1 MSSRCF
7 SPFRG
12 LSQLTVVSC
21 ALSLVVL
28 TLVGCGDAP
37 SSEPAESTSQAVV
50 TATGVDYSFARPSP
64 GGLSSEGYTFACRY
78 LSPPPNGKNLSA
90 SEAAQLWAAHVDVVA
105 NFEETATNA
114 LSGQTQGVTDAQL
127 ADSQSKAD
135 GIPAGRP
142 IYFSVDFDAQTSDFA
157 AIDAYF
163 DGVASVIGIGRTG
176 AYGGYAAIQHL
187 FDAGKIRWG
196 WQTYA
201 WSNGSWDSRAQLRQ
215 VQNDITAA
223 GDSACCDE
231 DQAQA
236 ADFGQWHASSIDPCA
251 SAADGYYCG
260 QSTQWAGG
268 TTNHLYRC
276 TGGVTVSN
284 VDCPAGCIVEASGVP
299 DQCAPYDGGTTSDA
313 GVRSDA
319 GSDAR
324 QATEAGST
332 GNPQP
337 EAGSEEDAGVPI
349 PGPPESTGE
358 SSTHSSGGCSAAGA
372 GSPLGIAWP
381 WLTLAALWGV
391 RRRAVLQQERRDA
404 VPSETRWRRARS
416 TATGKCAPLQGKQ
429 KERLHG
435 PSNRSGLRVVR
446 ARRV

>member
-1 MSSRCF
+1 MSTRCF
-7 SPFRG
+7 SRFRA
-12 LSQLTVVSC
+12 LSQLTGVSS

-28 TLVGCGDAP
+28 TLVLVGCGDAP
-37 SSEPAESTSQAVV
+37 SCEPVESTSQAVV

-64 GGLSSEGYTFACRY
+64 SGLHAEGYTFACRY

-114 LSGQTQGVTDAQL
+114 LSGQSQGVTDAQL

-135 GIPAGRP
+135 GIPTGRP

-163 DGVASVIGIGRTG
+163 DGAASVIGIGRTG
-176 AYGGYAAIQHL
+176 AYGGHAVIQHL
-187 FDAGKIRWG
+187 FDVGKIRWG

-201 WSNGSWDSRAQLRQ
+201 WSNGAWDSRAQLRQ

-223 GDSACCDE
+223 GDTGCCDE

-236 ADFGQWHASSIDPCA
+236 ADFGQWHPSSIDPCA

-268 TTNHLYRC
+268 TTNHLYHC
-276 TGGVTVSN
+276 SGGATVSN
-284 VDCPAGCIVEASGVP
+284 VDCPAGCIVEPSGVP
-299 DQCAPYDGGTTSDA
+299 DQCAPYDGGMSSSEG

-319 GSDAR
+319 GSDAS
-324 QATEAGST
+324 AVDAGSVVS
-332 GNPQP
+332 PQP
-337 EAGSEEDAGVPI
+337 ESGVEEDAGGVPM
-349 PGPPESTGE
+349 PGAPQGIGE
-358 SSTHSSGGCSAAGA
+358 SSTHSSGGGCSAADAGA
-372 GSPLGIAWP
+372 SVGAAWP
-381 WLTLAALWGV
+381 WLSIAALWGV
-391 RRRAVLQQERRDA
+391 RRR
-404 VPSETRWRRARS
+404 
-416 TATGKCAPLQGKQ
+416 
-429 KERLHG
+429 
-435 PSNRSGLRVVR
+435 
-446 ARRV
+446 RRVSA

>member
-1 MSSRCF
+1 MSTRRF
-7 SPFRG
+7 FPFRE
-12 LSQLTVVSC
+12 LSQLTAVSC

-28 TLVGCGDAP
+28 ALVGCGDAP
-37 SSEPAESTSQAVV
+37 PSEPTASTSQALVA
-50 TATGVDYSFARPSP
+50 ATGVDYSFARPSP
-64 GGLSSEGYTFACRY
+64 GGLYSEGYTFACRY

-105 NFEETATNA
+105 NFEESATNA
-114 LSGQTQGVTDAQL
+114 LSGQSQGVTDAQL

-176 AYGGYAAIQHL
+176 AYGGYAVIQHL

-201 WSNGSWDSRAQLRQ
+201 WSNGVWDSRAQLRQ

-223 GDSACCDE
+223 GDTGCCDE

-268 TTNHLYRC
+268 TANHLYKC
-276 TGGVTVSN
+276 SGGVTVSD
-284 VDCPAGCIVEASGVP
+284 VDCPAGCIIEPSGVP
-299 DQCAPYDGGTTSDA
+299 DQCAPYDGGTSTDA
-313 GVRSDA
+313 GVHADAESDA
-319 GSDAR
+319 KATSD
-324 QATEAGST
+324 AGST

-337 EAGSEEDAGVPI
+337 EAGVEEDAGVTV
-349 PGPPESTGE
+349 PEASEGTGE
-358 SSTHSSGGCSAAGA
+358 STRHSSGGCSAAGA
-372 GSPLGIAWP
+372 GSPVDVAWP
-381 WLTLAALWGV
+381 WLALAALWIL
-391 RRRAVLQQERRDA
+391 RRRAVFQQGRRDA
-404 VPSETRWRRARS
+404 VPS
-416 TATGKCAPLQGKQ
+416 
-429 KERLHG
+429 
-435 PSNRSGLRVVR
+435 
-446 ARRV
+446 

>member
-1 MSSRCF
+1 MSTRCF
-7 SPFRG
+7 YPFRA
-12 LSQLTVVSC
+12 LSQLTAVSC

-28 TLVGCGDAP
+28 TLALVGCGDAP
-37 SSEPAESTSQAVV
+37 SSEPVESTSQAVV

-64 GGLSSEGYTFACRY
+64 SGLHAEGYTFACRY

-114 LSGQTQGVTDAQL
+114 LSGQSQGVTDAQL

-135 GIPAGRP
+135 GIPTGRP

-157 AIDAYF
+157 AVDAYF

-176 AYGGYAAIQHL
+176 AYGGYAVIQHL
-187 FDAGKIRWG
+187 FDVGKIRWG

-201 WSNGSWDSRAQLRQ
+201 WSNGAWDSRAQLRQ

-223 GDSACCDE
+223 GDTGCCDE

-236 ADFGQWHASSIDPCA
+236 ADFGQWHSSSIDPCA

-276 TGGVTVSN
+276 SGGTTVSN
-284 VDCPAGCIVEASGVP
+284 VDCPAGCIVEPSGVP
-299 DQCAPYDGGTTSDA
+299 DQCAPYDGGTSSSEG

-319 GSDAR
+319 GSDAS
-324 QATEAGST
+324 AVDAGSVVS
-332 GNPQP
+332 PRP
-337 EAGSEEDAGVPI
+337 ESGVEEDAGGVPV
-349 PGPPESTGE
+349 PGAPQGIGE
-358 SSTHSSGGCSAAGA
+358 SSTHSSGGCSASDAGA
-372 GSPLGIAWP
+372 SVGAAWP
-381 WLTLAALWGV
+381 WLSLAALLGV
-391 RRRAVLQQERRDA
+391 RRR
-404 VPSETRWRRARS
+404 
-416 TATGKCAPLQGKQ
+416 
-429 KERLHG
+429 
-435 PSNRSGLRVVR
+435 
-446 ARRV
+446 RRVSA